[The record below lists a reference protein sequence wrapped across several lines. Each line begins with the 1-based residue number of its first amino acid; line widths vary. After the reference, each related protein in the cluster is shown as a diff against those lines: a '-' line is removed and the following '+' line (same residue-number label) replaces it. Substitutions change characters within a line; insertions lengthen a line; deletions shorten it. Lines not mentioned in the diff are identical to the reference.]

1 MNLIRM
7 KQTRVFI
14 SVIAGILIFVG
25 GCKDKESIV
34 DTQSNSLIDI
44 TSQQQFDQQ
53 LESGVAM
60 IFFHASWCSKC
71 AAQRPAVETVSEDKS
86 FTEVFF
92 GEVEYEDFPN
102 IVKDRGVQGFP
113 TIIIYKDN
121 AEQKRLTGQGHSTA
135 DIQAALDAV
144 K

>member
-60 IFFHASWCSKC
+60 IFFSCFVVFKVCSSK
-71 AAQRPAVETVSEDKS
+71 ARRR
-86 FTEVFF
+86 
-92 GEVEYEDFPN
+92 N
-102 IVKDRGVQGFP
+102 GF
-113 TIIIYKDN
+113 
-121 AEQKRLTGQGHSTA
+121 
-135 DIQAALDAV
+135 
-144 K
+144 